1 MSHKA
6 SEKWE
11 AGVMGMPWKAL
22 YGRLV
27 EHPGNDITFASVRMD
42 DDSLSVRTALY
53 TCSCSRTVFRCF
65 LDTMLN
71 ATAMPC
77 NKESL
82 NPMPQFGVSQT
93 HAMFP
98 HEQDIHRGRGRK
110 RRGKKWQGDLVLHV

>member
-11 AGVMGMPWKAL
+11 GGVMGMPWKAL

-53 TCSCSRTVFRCF
+53 TCSCFSTVFRCF
-65 LDTMLN
+65 LDTMVI

-77 NKESL
+77 NKARL
-82 NPMPQFGVSQT
+82 NPMPQFRVSQT

-98 HEQDIHRGRGRK
+98 YKQDIHRGR
-110 RRGKKWQGDLVLHV
+110 RRGRRGNKWKGDLVLHI